1 MGRGLAERTRS
12 APASTTAPGPG
23 LIALL
28 ALACLALVAA
38 SPSHAQTRPPARVRA
53 IAAAASDYT
62 MDYVLTGFIAARV
75 QTDVA
80 FRTTGR
86 IISRLAEVGDHIKA
100 DDILAELDPKDQE
113 TSVANAE
120 AALASAQAM
129 EKQAEANFARQDT
142 LMKGGFA
149 TRPAFDQTQEA
160 LRMSQASVNAA
171 QAALGS
177 ASEQASYTA
186 LKAGVDGIIV
196 GRSAETGQVALAGQT
211 IFTIAQDGARDAV
224 FDVQESLL
232 SRPPASP
239 DIAIALLSDPF
250 VITTGKV
257 REVAP
262 SVDPTSG
269 TVRVKVALASNP
281 PEMTLGASVV
291 GAAPSQALRAFVL
304 PAGALYEWRGE
315 PAVWIVD
322 PVKKSVSIAPVV
334 VQAYVTDSVILSDGV
349 KPGDLVVTA
358 GIQSLRP
365 DETVE
370 IVGATK

>member
-1 MGRGLAERTRS
+1 MN
-12 APASTTAPGPG
+12 
-23 LIALL
+23 
-28 ALACLALVAA
+28 
-38 SPSHAQTRPPARVRA
+38 
-53 IAAAASDYT
+53 YF
-62 MDYVLTGFIAARV
+62 LTGFIAARV

-80 FRTTGR
+80 FRTSGR
-86 IISRLAEVGDHIKA
+86 IISRRVEVGDHITA
-100 DDILAELDPKDQE
+100 EEVLAELDPKDQE
-113 TSVANAE
+113 TIVANAE
-120 AALASAQAM
+120 AALASAQALQ
-129 EKQAEANFARQDT
+129 KQAEANFARQDA

-160 LRMSQASVNAA
+160 LRTSQASVNAA
-171 QAALGS
+171 EAALGS
-177 ASEQASYTA
+177 AREQASYTA

-196 GRSAETGQVALAGQT
+196 GRSAEVGQVALAGQT

-239 DIAIALLSDPF
+239 DIAIALLSNPL
-250 VITTGKV
+250 VVTTGKV

-281 PEMTLGASVV
+281 PEMTLGSSVV
-291 GAAPSQALRAFVL
+291 GAAPSQVLRAFVL
-304 PAGALYEWRGE
+304 PAGALYEWRGD

-370 IVGATK
+370 IVGPTQ